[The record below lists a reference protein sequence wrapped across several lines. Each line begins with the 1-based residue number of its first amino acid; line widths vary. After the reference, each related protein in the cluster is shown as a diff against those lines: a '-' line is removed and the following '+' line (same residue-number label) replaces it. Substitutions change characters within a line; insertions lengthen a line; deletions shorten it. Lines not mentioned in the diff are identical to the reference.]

1 MRSPETARIRLLIAD
16 DHAMF
21 RQGLRALLEEQ
32 TDLHIVGEARDG
44 NEAIAMTRELSPD
57 VLLLDVAMPGLSGL
71 DVVRRLH
78 EAGVSTRVILLSAAV
93 HRSEV
98 PRVLA
103 LGVRGVVVKDVAI
116 DSLLKAIRL
125 VHSGEYWVNRTVIG
139 DLVRALER
147 PATEPARRKETPFGL
162 TRREL
167 EIMRLVAAGYSN
179 KDISRECSL
188 REDTVKHHLSSI
200 FDKTGVSTRLEL
212 ALFALHNNLVGS

>member
-1 MRSPETARIRLLIAD
+1 MRSPEPAPIRLLIAD

-21 RQGLRALLEEQ
+21 RQGLRVLLEGH
-32 TDLHIVGEARDG
+32 TDLKVVGEARDG
-44 NEAIAMTRELSPD
+44 NEAVAMTQNLSPD

-78 EAGVSTRVILLSAAV
+78 ESGASTRVILLTAAV
-93 HRSEV
+93 HRAEV

-103 LGVRGVVVKDVAI
+103 LGVRGVVVKDSAVEL
-116 DSLLKAIRL
+116 LLKAIRV
-125 VHSGEYWVNRTVIG
+125 VHAGEYWVNRTVIG

-147 PATEPARRKETPFGL
+147 PAAEPARRKKIPFGL

-167 EIMRLVAAGYSN
+167 EIVRLIAAGSSN
-179 KDISRECSL
+179 KDICRECAL
-188 REDTVKHHLSSI
+188 KEDTVKHHVSSI

-212 ALFALHNNLVGS
+212 ALFALHNNLVGH